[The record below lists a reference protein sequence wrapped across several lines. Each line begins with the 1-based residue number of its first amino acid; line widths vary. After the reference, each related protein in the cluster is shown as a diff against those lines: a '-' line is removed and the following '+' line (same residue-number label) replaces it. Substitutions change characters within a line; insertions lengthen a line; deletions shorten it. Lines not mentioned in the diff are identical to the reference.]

1 MRPYLRYDRYF
12 TDCTVFVNQKESD
25 VRRLTKVPHSGIFVP
40 EKFFLMIKSHWRA
53 IMNRL
58 SLQEAMNLLGVEDVD
73 GTHGQLER
81 LRRWVEGLVERHGN
95 EYVSENRC
103 KLLD

>member
-1 MRPYLRYDRYF
+1 
-12 TDCTVFVNQKESD
+12 
-25 VRRLTKVPHSGIFVP
+25 
-40 EKFFLMIKSHWRA
+40 
-53 IMNRL
+53 MNRL

-103 KLLD
+103 KLLTKWTVHKKLKMKNCC